1 MNEFFHNLSMQAL
14 SESICRKLDTISK
27 LNKSIN
33 RLLVNEML
41 AYENAQIENFFSPP
55 TIPGGEQALNNK
67 IERAIVKEILKDE
80 KPPFDIN
87 NDDDSDIPIA
97 KTAEEIEQE
106 KIIQNSLFLE
116 TELKKVKRDF
126 ETLNNLV

>member
-41 AYENAQIENFFSPP
+41 AYENAQIENFFNPP

-87 NDDDSDIPIA
+87 NEDDSDIPIA